1 MLNRFQSKTF
11 AVQKTLALTY
21 EATRVHTS
29 APTFSAFSRR
39 PICEGATPV
48 HSSFY
53 SISLSLSLVRSLSA
67 HLTSSLS
74 LSFSIS
80 IRYTIQY

>member
-48 HSSFY
+48 HSSFLFY
-53 SISLSLSLVRSLSA
+53 FSFSLSRSLAICPSHFVA
-67 HLTSSLS
+67 LTLF
-74 LSFSIS
+74 LHFD
-80 IRYTIQY
+80 